1 MKIIKRLS
9 RLGALFAGIVFAASA
24 SAQVKWDMYT
34 FVGVTHPIAVR
45 LIGFAEEVKK
55 QTNGQLVITVR
66 PAGEFPFKATE
77 IVRAT
82 GTGQVQLGQGY
93 SGFISGAVPLASI
106 ANLPFLVRDSDE
118 VEKVRSIIHKY
129 ADPEFK
135 KQGVKALFTFDW
147 PPQNIFGRGD
157 QVTKADQLAG
167 KKLRTTDAKQSEM
180 LKVLGG
186 SAVSLTTAEVPL
198 AVERGVVQGFM
209 TAAFNV
215 VGAKWY
221 DGINWAYMADVNAGG
236 PDYVFVNMAAYNKL
250 DPKVRETL
258 EKVAAQ
264 WGPKMTRENNSDD
277 AAALE
282 LLKTKYN
289 VKVYRP
295 TKEET
300 DALAKRMIPVWD
312 AWAKQH
318 GPNAVAALKEI
329 REKLG
334 R

>member
-1 MKIIKRLS
+1 MKVITQLS
-9 RLGALFAGIVFAASA
+9 RISALFVGLVLAASA

-93 SGFISGAVPLASI
+93 SGFISGAV
-106 ANLPFLVRDSDE
+106 
-118 VEKVRSIIHKY
+118 EKVRSIIHKY

-186 SAVSLTTAEVPL
+186 SSVSLTTAEVPL

-236 PDYVFVNMAAYNKL
+236 PDYVFVNLAAYNKL

-282 LLKTKYN
+282 LLRTKYN